1 MSYYLMKIQIMM
13 KINIFLMMIIQHAL
27 EAILIKLRMDIITRM
42 ILKTQQSKLFVVN
55 VSSCEIGVNLKALL
69 AFFLFIIV
77 QIYLIMKK
85 FLYF

>member
-13 KINIFLMMIIQHAL
+13 MINIFLMMMIQHAL

-55 VSSCEIGVNLKALL
+55 VSSCKIGVNLKALL

>member
-1 MSYYLMKIQIMM
+1 MKIQIMM

-55 VSSCEIGVNLKALL
+55 VSSCKIGVNLKALL

>member
-55 VSSCEIGVNLKALL
+55 VSSCKIGVNLKALL

>member
-1 MSYYLMKIQIMM
+1 MKIQIMM
-13 KINIFLMMIIQHAL
+13 MINIFLMMMIQHAL

-55 VSSCEIGVNLKALL
+55 VSSCKIGVNLKALL